1 IFAASGSKSMPSAAQ
16 GITSRTGTT
25 LSSED
30 GATRG
35 SRGQGNRANRQRG
48 VSGCLRRNSRS
59 PGTYGPTD
67 IVADSPPKSGPGFAH
82 FERGIAPIDSSTCA
96 DLLALSGPRSEEHT
110 SELQSRSDLVC
121 RLLLEKKKDISDTNV
136 LD

>member
-1 IFAASGSKSMPSAAQ
+1 MPSAAQ

-67 IVADSPPKSGPGFAH
+67 IVADSPPKSD
-82 FERGIAPIDSSTCA
+82 RKSTRLNSS
-96 DLLALSGPRSEEHT
+96 HT
-110 SELQSRSDLVC
+110 VISYAVFCL
-121 RLLLEKKKDISDTNV
+121 KKKKNRIIHVSTGQWVSKLRLASNRARRSHS
-136 LD
+136 

>member
-1 IFAASGSKSMPSAAQ
+1 MPSAAQ

-82 FERGIAPIDSSTCA
+82 FERGIAPIFFHLRGSFGFVRAANRVGVRDA
-96 DLLALSGPRSEEHT
+96 
-110 SELQSRSDLVC
+110 
-121 RLLLEKKKDISDTNV
+121 
-136 LD
+136 